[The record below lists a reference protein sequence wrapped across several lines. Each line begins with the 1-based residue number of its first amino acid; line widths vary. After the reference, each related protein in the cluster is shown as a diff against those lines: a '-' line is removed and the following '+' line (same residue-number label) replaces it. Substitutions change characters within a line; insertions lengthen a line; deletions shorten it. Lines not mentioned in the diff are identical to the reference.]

1 VLFLQSCCVPTSAY
15 NIPWFP
21 IGDLHFHMFLSLEN
35 TIDPI
40 EEPVDSTTKEASTI
54 ELKSFE

>member
-1 VLFLQSCCVPTSAY
+1 
-15 NIPWFP
+15 
-21 IGDLHFHMFLSLEN
+21 MFLSLAN